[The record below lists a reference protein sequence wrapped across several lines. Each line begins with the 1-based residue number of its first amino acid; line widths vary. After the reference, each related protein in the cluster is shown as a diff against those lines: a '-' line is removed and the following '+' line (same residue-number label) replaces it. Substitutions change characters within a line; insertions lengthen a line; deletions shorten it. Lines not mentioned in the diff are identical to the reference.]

1 MLVEEIKTVL
11 TEIEMLLSESD
22 NSNDN
27 QCNDMTLNHLQ
38 IALEWQK
45 RKIKKP
51 PDKSSQIDVCAL
63 MANRLR

>member
-1 MLVEEIKTVL
+1 MVEEIKTVL

-27 QCNDMTLNHLQ
+27 QCNDMTLNHLI
-38 IALEWQK
+38 IAREWQK

-51 PDKSSQIDVCAL
+51 PDKSSQIDASAL
-63 MANRLR
+63 MDNRSR

>member
-1 MLVEEIKTVL
+1 MVSEIKAVL

-22 NSNDN
+22 NHHDA
-27 QCNDMTLNHLQ
+27 QCNDMTLNQLR

-63 MANRLR
+63 MTNRLR

>member
-1 MLVEEIKTVL
+1 MLVEEIKAVL

-27 QCNDMTLNHLQ
+27 QCNDMTLNHLI
-38 IALEWQK
+38 IAREWQK

-63 MANRLR
+63 MTNRLR